1 MRISA
6 LALMFLAGVG
16 SLVSAS
22 PVREETTERVSYNE
36 RRARAIKPKADPGW
50 IELASATPASH
61 GREFVMIDA
70 DAGAFTQLRL
80 TAASGRPGIRAVRV
94 DYQDGSRRTFEIE
107 KVLSAKHRPVYVD
120 LRGARDLRQVI
131 VMTDRD
137 SRGSYRLE
145 GNTRA
150 SAVAGR

>member
-1 MRISA
+1 
-6 LALMFLAGVG
+6 MFLVGAG

-22 PVREETTERVSYNE
+22 PVREENTERVSYNE
-36 RRARAIKPKADPGW
+36 RRTNAAKPKAEPGW
-50 IELASATPASH
+50 VELASATPASH
-61 GREFVMIDA
+61 GREFVEVGA

-80 TAASGRPGIRAVRV
+80 SAASGRSGIRAVRV

-107 KVLSAKHRPVYVD
+107 RVLAPKSRPVYVD
-120 LRGARDLRQVI
+120 LRGSRELRQVI

-145 GNTRA
+145 GNTLEA
-150 SAVAGR
+150 SVANR